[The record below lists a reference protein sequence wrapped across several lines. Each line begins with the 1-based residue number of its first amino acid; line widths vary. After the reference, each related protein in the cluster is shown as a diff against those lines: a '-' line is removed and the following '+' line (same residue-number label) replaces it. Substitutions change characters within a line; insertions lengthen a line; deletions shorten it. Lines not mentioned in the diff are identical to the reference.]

1 MTISSVGTL
10 DQKKTVLG
18 HYEKRG
24 VHTVRMRQLV
34 GRRQKE
40 RPSEAVIESHA
51 IMLRGGYIR
60 QVATGVYS
68 LLPPARRI
76 TKKIE
81 KIIRE
86 EMDRIG
92 GQEVLMP
99 LCLPRE
105 LWDESGRYE
114 ALGDE
119 LLRFRDRVGHEML
132 LAMTHEEAVLHLC
145 RHEVTSYKQL
155 PAMVYQIQLKFRDE
169 PRPRAG
175 LIRVR
180 EFTMKD
186 AYSFHTSEKD
196 LEHFYGRAIDAYQRI
211 FERCG
216 LPEVAVATSDAG
228 MMGGARAH
236 EFLALCEAGEDTIVH
251 CEKCSYIANS
261 EVAEGRVAPVAA
273 YELPLEKVHTPN
285 QKTIE
290 EVAKFLGY
298 KESQTAKAVF
308 YHEDSEGKPVFAVI
322 RGDLEIDERKLSRLI
337 GKLPVKAEDDRIKSI
352 AAVPGFASPVGI
364 DLDECRLVID
374 HSVAQSNNLVCGANE
389 EDYHYKNFNFGRDLK
404 GFETVD
410 IALVRE
416 GDACP
421 RCDSSLKI
429 KRGIEVGNIF
439 QLGTKYTKTMG
450 MTYLDEHGSAR
461 TPIMGSYGIGVER
474 LMASVLEL
482 KRDEW
487 GPIWPMS
494 IAPWQVHIC
503 AIKYN
508 NPEVSRR
515 VEKLYDELIDAG
527 IEVIVDDRNERPGV
541 QFADADLLGV
551 PLRLIVSDKTIKND
565 ELELKRRGSKDK
577 EMIALGD
584 VVAKIR
590 VSI

>member
-1 MTISSVGTL
+1 M
-10 DQKKTVLG
+10 
-18 HYEKRG
+18 
-24 VHTVRMRQLV
+24 RMRQLV

-40 RPSEAVIESHA
+40 KPSEAVIESHA
-51 IMLRGGYIR
+51 FMLRGGYIR
-60 QVATGVYS
+60 QVATGIYS

-81 KIIRE
+81 QIIRE

-114 ALGDE
+114 SVGDE
-119 LLRFRDRVGHEML
+119 LLRFTDRVGHEMV

-145 RHEVTSYKQL
+145 RHELTSYKQL
-155 PAMVYQIQLKFRDE
+155 PAMVYQIQVKFRDE

-186 AYSFHTSEKD
+186 AYSFHTTEED
-196 LEHFYGRAIDAYQRI
+196 LEHYYGRCLDAYNRI
-211 FERCG
+211 FARCG
-216 LPEVAVATSDAG
+216 LPEVAVVASDTG
-228 MMGGARAH
+228 MMGGACAH
-236 EFLALCEAGEDTIVH
+236 EFMALCDAGEDTIVK
-251 CEKCSYIANS
+251 CNECSYIANS
-261 EVAEGRVAPVAA
+261 EVAEGKVKPVTGD
-273 YELPLEKVHTPN
+273 ELPLEKVHTPE

-290 EVAKFLGY
+290 DVAKFLGY
-298 KESQTAKAVF
+298 EESQTAKAVF
-308 YHEDSEGKPVFAVI
+308 YHEDVEGKPVFAVI
-322 RGDLEIDERKLSRLI
+322 RGDLEIDERKLTRII
-337 GKLPVKAEDDRIKSI
+337 GKPPAKAEDDRIKSI
-352 AAVPGFASPVGI
+352 GAVPGFASPLGI
-364 DLDECRLVID
+364 DMEKCRLVVD
-374 HSVAQSNNLVCGANE
+374 HTVAQSNNLVCGANE

-404 GFETVD
+404 DVETVD

-416 GDACP
+416 GDGCP
-421 RCDSSLKI
+421 RCDSTLTI
-429 KRGIEVGNIF
+429 TRGIEVGNIF
-439 QLGTKYTKTMG
+439 QLGTKYSKTMG
-450 MTYLDEHGSAR
+450 MTYLDEHGSEK
-461 TPIMGSYGIGVER
+461 TPIMGCYGIGVGR

-482 KRDEW
+482 KRDKW

-494 IAPWQVHIC
+494 IAPWQIHIC

-508 NPEVSRR
+508 KAEVSQA
-515 VEKLYDELIDAG
+515 VEKLYDELTEAG

-551 PLRLIVSDKTIKND
+551 PLRIIVSDKTIKN
-565 ELELKRRGSKDK
+565 EEVELKRRGSKDK

-584 VVAKIR
+584 AVAKIKEL
-590 VSI
+590 VAAESQ